1 MPIQGRLQR
10 IEWDATLGS
19 TAIKIQDSGERL
31 LRGVSRCDKGN
42 EPCCSIQT
50 ICHSEQ
56 GEDELSNFKNA
67 GATRECC

>member
-31 LRGVSRCDKGN
+31 LNVS
-42 EPCCSIQT
+42 
-50 ICHSEQ
+50 
-56 GEDELSNFKNA
+56 A
-67 GATRECC
+67 GATKVTNPVGPLRQYVT